1 MMWGLVD
8 LNWFLSPRFEIW
20 SSFSFL
26 EGKFWLPSCFLTAVQ
41 WRLELLLDCLLIL
54 MVLFLFSIMLRAFQH
69 DLFNYHLLW
78 ILFLVANSNSSNS
91 CTPSVCQS
99 LGRSVTHCEIIF
111 IWGWTVQ
118 SPCSTSTV
126 HHIVHC
132 TVQLF
137 IQSIVLFIVQLNVQ
151 IIVQFITIK
160 KTRLFATRG
169 FSTLFSN
176 ARPLSL
182 LFLVYIFVISFR
194 WMFLM
199 KWKFLI

>member
-1 MMWGLVD
+1 MFSSYSKLKHAD
-8 LNWFLSPRFEIW
+8 W
-20 SSFSFL
+20 SRTDWDY
-26 EGKFWLPSCFLTAVQ
+26 KFPPFKQIYTSKP
-41 WRLELLLDCLLIL
+41 
-54 MVLFLFSIMLRAFQH
+54 
-69 DLFNYHLLW
+69 
-78 ILFLVANSNSSNS
+78 FLVANSNSSNS

-99 LGRSVTHCEIIF
+99 LGRLVTHCEIIF
-111 IWGWTVQ
+111 IWGGTVQ
-118 SPCSTSTV
+118 SPGSTSTV